1 VSLSDLGNP
10 PGSEIS
16 QSWRRSSMKK
26 LKFFFMVT
34 LLGFGICNFFPRI
47 SSQAGSLQQLGASSG
62 SSDQPILKSTLQI
75 LVYPQEGEL
84 RERGF
89 GTLITLADEP
99 MVLTH
104 DHWDYLHELDKVQI
118 LNTENKLLVELS
130 ASEFTDLIR
139 YSDRGTLIFAA
150 PDLPGLVPARISQTY
165 HLSAGDR
172 ITVVHRD
179 SSGQKRPSFLS
190 AQVHS
195 VDTYNGLPVIRFISP
210 DEEMI
215 RQGDSGGGVW
225 YQGELVANT
234 WGMYVQEQAG
244 FLSAGQTTQTSIAAL
259 VPGGYLDLIAQN
271 QEASQSGAQSAIPD
285 DLEKMAP

>member
-1 VSLSDLGNP
+1 
-10 PGSEIS
+10 
-16 QSWRRSSMKK
+16 MKK
-26 LKFFFMVT
+26 LKFFFMIT
-34 LLGFGICNFFPRI
+34 LLGFGIFDFFPRI
-47 SSQAGSLQQLGASSG
+47 SSQAGALQQIGASSG
-62 SSDQPILKSTLQI
+62 SFDQRILKSTLQI

-89 GTLITLADEP
+89 GTLVTLAGEP

-118 LNTENKLLVELS
+118 LNSDNKLVVELS
-130 ASEFTDLIR
+130 MSEFTDLIR
-139 YSDRGTLIFAA
+139 YRDRGTLIFAA
-150 PDLPGLVPARISQTY
+150 PDLPGLVPARISQTH
-165 HLSAGDR
+165 HLSVGDR
-172 ITVVHRD
+172 IMVVHRD

-195 VDTYNGLPVIRFISP
+195 IDTYNGLPVIRFSSP

-225 YQGELVANT
+225 YQGQLVANT

-259 VPGGYLDLIAQN
+259 VPGNYLDLIAQN
-271 QEASQSGAQSAIPD
+271 QETSRLATQSPMPD
-285 DLEKMAP
+285 DLGKIAP

>member
-1 VSLSDLGNP
+1 
-10 PGSEIS
+10 
-16 QSWRRSSMKK
+16 MKK
-26 LKFFFMVT
+26 LKFFFMIT

-47 SSQAGSLQQLGASSG
+47 SSQAGSLQQLGGSSG
-62 SSDQPILKSTLQI
+62 SFDQRILKSTLQI

-89 GTLITLADEP
+89 GTLVTLAGEP

-118 LNTENKLLVELS
+118 LNSESKLLVELP
-130 ASEFTDLIR
+130 ANEFTNLIR

-150 PDLPGLVPARISQTY
+150 PGLPGLVPARISQA
-165 HLSAGDR
+165 HHPSVGDR
-172 ITVVHRD
+172 VTVVHRA
-179 SSGQKRPSFLS
+179 SNGQKEPSLLS
-190 AQVHS
+190 AQLHS

-210 DEEMI
+210 DGAMI
-215 RQGDSGGGVW
+215 RPGDSGGGVW

-259 VPGGYLDLIAQN
+259 VPGSYLDLIAQN
-271 QEASQSGAQSAIPD
+271 QETSHLAVQSPVPD
-285 DLEKMAP
+285 EFGKIVP

>member
-1 VSLSDLGNP
+1 
-10 PGSEIS
+10 
-16 QSWRRSSMKK
+16 MKK
-26 LKFFFMVT
+26 LKFFLMIIF
-34 LLGFGICNFFPRI
+34 LAFGIRYFLPKVLANADILQQSGGSSAEIDPRI
-47 SSQAGSLQQLGASSG
+47 LE
-62 SSDQPILKSTLQI
+62 STLQI

-99 MVLTH
+99 MILTH

-118 LNTENKLLVELS
+118 LNSGNKLLVELS
-130 ASEFTDLIR
+130 TSEFTNLIR
-139 YSDRGTLIFAA
+139 YRDRGTLIFEA
-150 PDLPGLVPARISQTY
+150 PDLPGLVPARISQTH
-165 HLSAGDR
+165 HLSVGDR

-195 VDTYNGLPVIRFISP
+195 VDTYNGLPVIRFSSP

-225 YQGELVANT
+225 YQGQLVANT

-259 VPGGYLDLIAQN
+259 VPGNYLDLIAQN
-271 QEASQSGAQSAIPD
+271 QETSQPGAQSAIPD
-285 DLEKMAP
+285 NLEKMAP